1 MPLIKGRQIVDTTN
15 AIKGRQIVDV
25 TSIVNEFVDSIVK
38 RKLSDIL
45 SKLNI
50 EKAYDYVN

>member
-1 MPLIKGRQIVDTTN
+1 MPF
-15 AIKGRQIVDV
+15 IKGRQIVDV

-38 RKLSDIL
+38 RKLPEIL